1 MCSSAHRVPRGH
13 QSARHPPTA
22 FPPRH
27 RSPLPVRAGIRVIM
41 GNKLVYYS
49 YSVGIMLF
57 TFVFSAFVAE
67 GAHVPVEPVI
77 VPEEEVLGVAPGE
90 ALRAHHAARHPPP
103 LRVIPA
109 LENTA
114 H

>member
-1 MCSSAHRVPRGH
+1 
-13 QSARHPPTA
+13 
-22 FPPRH
+22 
-27 RSPLPVRAGIRVIM
+27 M
-41 GNKLVYYS
+41 GNKLVNYS